1 MRSQFEDNGMGPDVG
16 DVIARVSEI
25 FRKNLRR
32 IGPLIVIII
41 VVAVAMTGFY
51 SVGPGEVGV
60 VRTFGK
66 ADPNQKGPGLHFRF
80 PLVQQV
86 DIVNTEKVRHIQ
98 VGYRDKEIHKEE
110 AQMLTGDE
118 NIVDAQLLIQY
129 RVVNPNDYLFRL
141 KDPEET
147 LHVTTEVALRSVVGT
162 MTIDDVITEGRSK
175 LQDDT
180 RALLQRLM
188 NEYKSGLEIT
198 DVKLQDASAPNEVK
212 DAFNEVVRARE
223 KKEQLIN
230 EANGYNED
238 QLPKARG
245 KQREIER
252 SAEAYKEERIVRARG
267 DVAKFVAIYDEYK
280 TSRDVTRERLYLEA
294 MERILTGVDRKILI
308 DEDVSR
314 GTLPVLPLGAGAL
327 EGGAKQ

>member
-1 MRSQFEDNGMGPDVG
+1 MRSQFEDNGMGPDVS
-16 DVIARVSEI
+16 DVVARVTEI

-32 IGPLIVIII
+32 IGPLIVVVI
-41 VVAVAMTGFY
+41 VIAVALAGFY

-66 ADPNQKGPGLHFRF
+66 ADPNQKGPGLHFRI

-86 DIVNTEKVRHIQ
+86 DIVNTEQVRRIQ

-110 AQMLTGDE
+110 AQMLTADE
-118 NIVDAQLLIQY
+118 NIVDAQILIQY
-129 RVVNPNDYLFRL
+129 RVVNPSDYLFRL
-141 KDPEET
+141 KDPDET
-147 LHVTTEVALRSVVGT
+147 LHVTTEVALRSTVGT
-162 MTIDDVITEGRSK
+162 MTIDDVITTRRSK

-188 NEYKSGLEIT
+188 NEYHSGIEIT
-198 DVKLQDASAPNEVK
+198 DVKLQDAAAPNEVK

-223 KKEQLIN
+223 KRAQLIN

-245 KQREIER
+245 RQREIER
-252 SAEAYKEERIVRARG
+252 AAEAYKEERVLRAKG
-267 DVAKFVAIYDEYK
+267 DVAKFLSIYKEYEAAPA
-280 TSRDVTRERLYLEA
+280 VTRRRLHLEA
-294 MERILTGVDRKILI
+294 MEHILSGVNRKVLI

-314 GTLPVLPLGAGAL
+314 GTLPVLPLGSGAL
-327 EGGAKQ
+327 GGEAKK